1 MTWTKAAVEQRLI
14 EAQRVLDSITPRPGI
29 RQPRRAT
36 DVPVPS
42 SYFGLEEVLAFDRA
56 RFEAHKLEGHFDP
69 RTGERIKA
77 VELRGRI
84 PPENL
89 AITRA
94 LEAWRWPVQYI
105 SDDRR
110 RVAVQCFVVFKTARR
125 HGFVRAVNGR
135 LKRTFQGEVS
145 KTSCYRLKDEGV
157 GCIVTG
163 LNAAGMPVVWEEA
176 A

>member
-42 SYFGLEEVLAFDRA
+42 SYFGLEEVLAFERA
-56 RFEAHKLEGHFDP
+56 RFDAHKLEGHFDP

-94 LEAWRWPVQYI
+94 LEAWRWPAQYI

-125 HGFVRAVNGR
+125 HGFVKAVNGR
-135 LKRTFQGEVS
+135 LDRLHLGELS
-145 KTSCYRLKDEGV
+145 RPHCYRLKDEGIC
-157 GCIVTG
+157 CIADSLNISG
-163 LNAAGMPVVWEEA
+163 LPVELDTAA
-176 A
+176 